1 MNKQV
6 MFTTEELHLIERL
19 VGNELMFL
27 EHKLD
32 PEYYNLSEFDSDTIK
47 TDVIATRALLEKVR
61 KM

>member
-6 MFTTEELHLIERL
+6 MFTAGELHLIERL
-19 VGNELMFL
+19 VGNELVFL

-32 PEYYNLSEFDSDTIK
+32 PVYYDLAEFDSDMINTE
-47 TDVIATRALLEKVR
+47 VIATKALLEKVR